1 MNTQNISLE
10 YLLQNQAS
18 PEITINEALTKI
30 DALIFNIAQNIV
42 DVLPLNPNTGEVYIC
57 SHNNTEQPNK
67 IAIYF

>member
-30 DALIFNIAQNIV
+30 DALIFNIAKNIV
-42 DVLPLNPNTGEVYIC
+42 DALPENPTNGEIITQ
-57 SHNNTEQPNK
+57 NNQIKLEF
-67 IAIYF
+67 I